1 MQYHSVA
8 TLHEILAKESEN
20 PQFAFLDVRSPEEY
34 QEAHIQG
41 VRNIPLHELPSR
53 LQELSGAQAIYLHCR
68 SGGRSLQAARYLE
81 QQGITAE
88 IINVEGG
95 ILSWI
100 QAGYP
105 VVTQRDAR
113 SL

>member
-8 TLHEILAKESEN
+8 TLHEILTKESNN

-41 VRNIPLHELPSR
+41 VRNIPLHELPSH
-53 LQELSGAQAIYLHCR
+53 LQELSGARVIYLHCR

-81 QQGITAE
+81 QQGLSAE

-95 ILSWI
+95 ILSWT

-105 VVTQRDAR
+105 VVTPRGAYP
-113 SL
+113 L